1 MVRCARVEVVSGK
14 NFSWVM
20 RSKLPVKTLDQA
32 TQIEAGQQISAHF
45 TPRDGRTWVVVHSL
59 VMYSSSGGSIGRQIN
74 RLSKLNSDQQASTHW
89 EPIRKEAP
97 DSCYFP
103 QQVDKYAPGSWSTHW
118 LCIAALVA
126 ALVDKS
132 IG

>member
-1 MVRCARVEVVSGK
+1 MDAPGSWSTHWLCIVALVV
-14 NFSWVM
+14 
-20 RSKLPVKTLDQA
+20 A
-32 TQIEAGQQISAHF
+32 
-45 TPRDGRTWVVVHSL
+45 L
-59 VMYSSSGGSIGRQIN
+59 VDID